1 IDRFFQIILLV
12 VCTISNYMYIV
23 SFKYIYTTVIGS
35 ITTYPSFHIVYS
47 IFNIYLTMLN
57 EEYSNKTEKRK
68 TSKKSTYEKKMK
80 TKKCNCRS
88 GCSKR
93 SCYCNKS
100 NRGCD
105 SSCGCGSSCQNLFN
119 HLDYFFG
126 EDSKCSAHPCFV
138 DWLVKNVKT
147 ADGLQNIDR
156 EALHQKIMNCGRFSE
171 LSDDEDFQKWSKKWN
186 RIEANEKLS
195 HIQKFF
201 RMLLSDDAT
210 EHYYSFC
217 NDDLAEDDCDWHCT
231 ICKTCR
237 DWREWH
243 CDGCN
248 KCAYGT
254 TLPCQRCERKDQMF
268 SFW

>member
-1 IDRFFQIILLV
+1 
-12 VCTISNYMYIV
+12 
-23 SFKYIYTTVIGS
+23 
-35 ITTYPSFHIVYS
+35 
-47 IFNIYLTMLN
+47 MLN

-268 SFW
+268 SF